1 MKLKL
6 LGRLDFI
13 VRQRHKTLLKIFYL
27 EGLDIWFKKASEI
40 VAPLSKEEAMNLIRV
55 WQANHENANARISG
69 GLIPYLE
76 SDAYKT
82 QVQMVERLESDKR
95 LVISTVL

>member
-1 MKLKL
+1 MKS

-27 EGLDIWFKKASEI
+27 EGLDLWFKKTSVPVPI
-40 VAPLSKEEAMNLIRV
+40 SKAQALHLITV
-55 WQANHENANARISG
+55 WQANHEKANARISG

-82 QVQMVERLESDKR
+82 QTQMVQRLENDKR
-95 LVISTVL
+95 ITISTV